1 MIVWRRPKAKSDDQ
15 PLTARSLLALSL
27 ALEREAARRYDSLAA
42 RMAAYG
48 NLEVAELFASLAAE
62 ERHHEAAVE
71 RLLALQGGPVDAV
84 MPPAVPPEAISP
96 EAAAE
101 AGGPHLM
108 TPYRAL
114 RLAADAERRAFRYF
128 IDIAANAADD
138 ALRRQAEALA
148 NEELDHLVRI
158 RKERRRAWHGER
170 RSSGALAMPIRGI
183 TTPETLLARA
193 RGIESEAQAELASL
207 AAQLKDDRSGAANLL
222 ADEARREAALIDRIE
237 ERSAARRG
245 LGAAEQ
251 PAMAPSPPA
260 PLRATDALLRALSS
274 AERACD
280 HYLAIAEASPNEET
294 LGLAQWLAEHA
305 TQRLRRIAVLLDRL
319 TAPAST

>member
-1 MIVWRRPKAKSDDQ
+1 MIVWRRPKARGDDK

-27 ALEREAARRYDSLAA
+27 ALEREAAKRYDGLAA
-42 RMAAYG
+42 RMAGYG

-62 ERHHEAAVE
+62 ERQHETAVE
-71 RLLALQGGPVDAV
+71 RLLASQGGSIDSIT
-84 MPPAVPPEAISP
+84 PPAAAPEAISF

-114 RLAADAERRAFRYF
+114 RLASDAERRAFRYF
-128 IDIAANAADD
+128 IDIAADATDE

-158 RKERRRAWHGER
+158 RKERRRAWHAER

-183 TTPETLLARA
+183 TTPETLLGRA
-193 RGIESEAQAELASL
+193 HAIESEARAELASL
-207 AAQLKDDRSGAANLL
+207 AADLTIDRSGAGDLL
-222 ADEARREAALIDRIE
+222 ADEARREAALLDQIE
-237 ERSAARRG
+237 ERSAARRVPRG
-245 LGAAEQ
+245 DGPAIRRSGAPQA
-251 PAMAPSPPA
+251 
-260 PLRATDALLRALSS
+260 RGATDALLQALSS

-305 TQRLRRIAVLLDRL
+305 TQRLRRLAAMLDRL
-319 TAPAST
+319 TAPASN